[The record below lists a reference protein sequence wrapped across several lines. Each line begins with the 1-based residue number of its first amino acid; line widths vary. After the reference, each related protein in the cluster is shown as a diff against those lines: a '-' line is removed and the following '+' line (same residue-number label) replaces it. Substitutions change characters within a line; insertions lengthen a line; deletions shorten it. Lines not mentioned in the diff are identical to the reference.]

1 MEKLFE
7 IEPVLP
13 QGFSYYPSFISV
25 EEEDELCRRIDGME
39 LHTFKFQGFEA
50 KRKAASFGYDWSF
63 DRRELSKGVPIPQF
77 FDAIMEKVAAG
88 IGLQKD
94 EFAELLV
101 LQYPIG
107 AVINW
112 HRDAPPFGVIAGI
125 SLRSDCIFKLRPYE
139 KAKQHR
145 GSIRSLRVER
155 RSLYLM
161 QGEARSE
168 WEHSTA
174 PVKHVRYPITLR
186 TLK

>member
-1 MEKLFE
+1 MDRLFE
-7 IEPVLP
+7 IEAVLP
-13 QGFSYYPSFISV
+13 LGFSYFPGFLSAE
-25 EEEDELCRRIDGME
+25 EEEDLCRRIDGID

-50 KRKAASFGYDWSF
+50 KRKAASFGLDWSF
-63 DRRELSKGVPIPQF
+63 ERRELSRGTPIPAF
-77 FDAIMEKVAAG
+77 FDPLLEKVAAR
-88 IGLQKD
+88 IGSKKE

-112 HRDAPPFGVIAGI
+112 HRDAPPFGLIAGV
-125 SLRSDCIFKLRPYE
+125 SLLSDRMFKLRPYE

-145 GSIRSLRVER
+145 GSVRSLQVER
-155 RSLYLM
+155 RSLYAM

-174 PVKHVRYPITLR
+174 PVKHVRYSITLR